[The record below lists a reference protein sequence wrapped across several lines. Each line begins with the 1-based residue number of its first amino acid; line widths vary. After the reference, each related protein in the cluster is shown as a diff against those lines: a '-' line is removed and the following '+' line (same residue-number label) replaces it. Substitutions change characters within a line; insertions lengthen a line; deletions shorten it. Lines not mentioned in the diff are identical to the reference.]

1 MAAKVWSG
9 VAIAVQ
15 SALATAVTISGITKA
30 NPAVVSWA
38 SGTDPANGDFVLLE
52 IQGMSQLDY
61 RVVRV
66 ANLNGAGNTFECEGV
81 DSTLFDTFTSGTFK
95 VITFG
100 TTLSTIADL
109 SVSGGD
115 FNFID
120 VTTIQDNVNK
130 QIPGNANPIN
140 ISMTAN
146 WDPLDAGVTAL
157 KTASDSKAIRAVR
170 ITFADATKVLFAG
183 YVGATNFPT
192 GSAQNKVSTPISF
205 NVYGRTTAYS
215 T

>member
-30 NPAVVSWA
+30 NPAVISWA
-38 SGTDPANGDFVLLE
+38 SGTDPANGDYALLK

-66 ANLNGAGNTFECEGV
+66 ANLNGGGNTFEAEGV
-81 DSTLFDTFTSGTFK
+81 DSSSYDTFSSGTFE

-100 TTLSTIADL
+100 TTLSTVADL

-120 VTTIQDNVNK
+120 VTTIADNVNK
-130 QIPGNANPIN
+130 QVPGNANPIN

-146 WDPLDAGVTAL
+146 WDPADAGVAAL
-157 KTASDSKAIRAVR
+157 KTASDAKAIRAIR
-170 ITFADATKVLFAG
+170 ITFSDSTKVLFAG

>member
-1 MAAKVWSG
+1 MAP
-9 VAIAVQ
+9 
-15 SALATAVTISGITKA
+15 ATACFT
-30 NPAVVSWA
+30 
-38 SGTDPANGDFVLLE
+38 
-52 IQGMSQLDY
+52 MSRIMSPLDY

-81 DSTLFDTFTSGTFK
+81 DSSAYDTFSSGTFE

-115 FNFID
+115 FQFID
-120 VTTIQDNVNK
+120 VTTIADNVNK

-146 WDPLDAGVTAL
+146 WDPSDAGVTAL
-157 KTASDSKAIRAVR
+157 KTAADSKAVR
-170 ITFADATKVLFAG
+170 CIKITFSDSTKVLFAG

-192 GSAQNKVSTPISF
+192 GSAQQKVSTPISF
-205 NVYGRTTAYS
+205 SVYGRSTAYA

>member
-15 SALATAVTISGITKA
+15 SALATALTVTAITKA
-30 NPAVVSWA
+30 NPAVITYT
-38 SGTDPANGDFVLLE
+38 GTDPSNGDYTLLK

-66 ANLNGAGNTFECEGV
+66 ANVNGAGNTYEAEGV
-81 DSTLFDTFTSGTFK
+81 DSTLYDTFTSGTAE

-120 VTTIQDNVNK
+120 VTTIADNVNK

-146 WDPLDAGVTAL
+146 WDPADAGIVAL
-157 KTASDSKAIRAVR
+157 KTASDSKAVRAVR
-170 ITFADATKVLFAG
+170 ITFSDSTKVLFAG

-192 GSAQNKVSTPISF
+192 GSAQGKVSTPVSF
-205 NVYGRTTAYS
+205 NVYGRPTAYS

>member
-9 VAIAVQ
+9 VTIAVQ
-15 SALATAVTISGITKA
+15 SALATALTITGITKA
-30 NPAVVSWA
+30 NPAVITYT
-38 SGTDPANGDFVLLE
+38 GTDPSNGDYTLLK

-66 ANLNGAGNTFECEGV
+66 ANVNAGSNTYEAEGV
-81 DSTLFDTFTSGTFK
+81 DSTSYDTFSSGTAE

-100 TTLSTIADL
+100 TTLSTVADL

-120 VTTIQDNVNK
+120 VTTINDTVNK
-130 QIPGNANPIN
+130 TIPGNANPITIN
-140 ISMTAN
+140 MTAN
-146 WDPLDAGVTAL
+146 WDPADTGIAAL
-157 KTASDSKAIRAVR
+157 KTAADAKAVRCVR
-170 ITFADATKVLFAG
+170 ITFADSTKVLFAG

-205 NVYGRTTAYS
+205 SVYGRTTAYS

>member
-30 NPAVVSWA
+30 NPAVISWA
-38 SGTDPANGDFVLLE
+38 SGTDPSNGDYALLK

-66 ANLNGAGNTFECEGV
+66 ANLNGAGNTFEAEGV
-81 DSTLFDTFTSGTFK
+81 DSTLFDTFSSGTFE

-120 VTTIQDNVNK
+120 VTTIADNVNK
-130 QIPGNANPIN
+130 QIPGNANPLS

-146 WDPLDAGVTAL
+146 WDPSDAGITAL
-157 KTASDSKAIRAVR
+157 KTASDSKAVRAVR
-170 ITFADATKVLFAG
+170 ITFSDGAKVLFAG

-192 GSAQNKVSTPISF
+192 GSAQQKVSTPISF
-205 NVYGRTTAYS
+205 SVYGRATAYS
-215 T
+215 S

>member
-15 SALATAVTISGITKA
+15 SALATALTVTGITKA
-30 NPAVVSWA
+30 NPAVLTYT
-38 SGTDPANGDFVLLE
+38 GTDPANGDYTLLK

-66 ANLNGAGNTFECEGV
+66 ANVNTGSNTYEAEGV
-81 DSTLFDTFTSGTFK
+81 DSTLYDTFTSGTAE

-100 TTLSTIADL
+100 TTLSTIA
-109 SVSGGD
+109 
-115 FNFID
+115 
-120 VTTIQDNVNK
+120 DNVNK

-140 ISMTAN
+140 ITMTAN
-146 WDPLDAGVTAL
+146 WDPADVGITAL
-157 KTASDSKAIRAVR
+157 KTASDSKAVRAVR
-170 ITFADATKVLFAG
+170 ITFSDSTKVLFAG

-192 GSAQNKVSTPISF
+192 GSAQGKVSTPVSF
-205 NVYGRTTAYS
+205 NVYGRPTAYS

>member
-1 MAAKVWSG
+1 MPASVWSG
-9 VAIAVQ
+9 VSIAVQ

-30 NPAVVSWA
+30 NPAVVNWA

-52 IQGMSQLDY
+52 IQGMSQLDF

-66 ANLNGAGNTFECEGV
+66 ANLNGAANTFECEGV
-81 DSTLFDTFTSGTFK
+81 DSQAFDTFTSGTFK

-146 WDPLDAGVTAL
+146 WDPADAGVAAL
-157 KTASDSKAIRAVR
+157 KSASDSKAVRAVR
-170 ITFADATKVLFAG
+170 ITFANASKVLFAG

-192 GSAQNKVSTPISF
+192 GSAQSKVSTPISF

>member
-1 MAAKVWSG
+1 MPASVWSG

-15 SALATAVTISGITKA
+15 SALATAVTISNITRA
-30 NPAVVSWA
+30 NPAVVSWTT
-38 SGTDPANGDFVLLE
+38 GTDPANGDFVLLE
-52 IQGMSQLDY
+52 SQGMSQLDF

-66 ANLNGAGNTFECEGV
+66 ANLNAAANTFECEGV
-81 DSTLFDTFTSGTFK
+81 DSTAFDTFTSGTFK

-146 WDPLDAGVTAL
+146 WDPTDAGVAAL
-157 KTASDSKAIRAVR
+157 KSASDAKAVRAVR
-170 ITFADATKVLFAG
+170 ITFANGAKVLFAG

-192 GSAQNKVSTPISF
+192 GSAQSKVSTPISF
-205 NVYGRTTAYS
+205 NVYGRTTAYA

>member
-9 VAIAVQ
+9 VTIAVQ
-15 SALATAVTISGITKA
+15 SALATALTVTGITKA
-30 NPAVVSWA
+30 NPAVITYT
-38 SGTDPANGDFVLLE
+38 GTDPANGDYTLLK

-66 ANLNGAGNTFECEGV
+66 ANVNTGGNTYEAEGV
-81 DSTLFDTFTSGTFK
+81 DSTLYDTFSSGTAE

-100 TTLSTIADL
+100 TTLSTVADL

-120 VTTIQDNVNK
+120 VTTIADNVNK
-130 QIPGNANPIN
+130 TIPGNANPLN
-140 ISMTAN
+140 ITMTAN
-146 WDPLDAGVTAL
+146 WDPADTGLIAL
-157 KTASDSKAIRAVR
+157 KTASDAKAIRAVR
-170 ITFADATKVLFAG
+170 ITFSDSTKVLFAG

-192 GSAQNKVSTPISF
+192 GSAQQKVSTPLSF
-205 NVYGRTTAYS
+205 NVYGRPTAYA